1 MLTRWGLIAGLAAA
15 GALVAAIVYYR
26 DHIIQGVT
34 GAGFTAG
41 QSIGAIPSSL
51 AGGLQSGLNPLREV
65 LGQAPAPVPTY
76 TYAPPV
82 INSNPAIQAAQP
94 QQLTAVAPALPTPRV
109 PVPLTS
115 GFVPNPSTP
124 ATRSAS
130 RSRNSRYVAGGN
142 PQTLVS
148 QRTNPVTGRV
158 QTKVST
164 SPISAYYAGT
174 PTRRTTIHFSPTNKV
189 TTQLSKAAIDTY
201 RKYGVKLT

>member
-15 GALVAAIVYYR
+15 GALVAGIVYYR

-76 TYAPPV
+76 NYNPPV

-94 QQLTAVAPALPTPRV
+94 QQLTSIAPPPPPAPTSRIVTQFPR
-109 PVPLTS
+109 TS
-115 GFVPNPSTP
+115 S
-124 ATRSAS
+124 S
-130 RSRNSRYVAGGN
+130 RA
-142 PQTLVS
+142 
-148 QRTNPVTGRV
+148 RTT
-158 QTKVST
+158 TST
-164 SPISAYYAGT
+164 STVSPYKPGT
-174 PTRRTTIHFSPTNKV
+174 PTVRSTIRYASGVKV
-189 TTQLSKAAIDTY
+189 TAPLSAAAIRY
-201 RKYGVKLT
+201 YKSRGVNPRPT